1 MPHIRKEDYT
11 FTQSPI
17 TGEVYKCNFKISG
30 LHYSLYNALRRTILS
45 GIPVAAFDD
54 TYHDDPSKNKMKI
67 KKNVSAL
74 HNEFIA
80 HRLSLVPIC
89 MYKSNNRIK
98 IMVSY
103 STKNVIEYS
112 FTTPD
117 SVPSFCLKIKND
129 LSKILQKMLNV
140 DNSIDVMSNHIQI
153 YMDGDMESVESA
165 HEYIIPDYITNGYAI
180 IHKLKPVSI
189 NEEIQEAEELIVDK
203 MELTIGTGRINARY
217 CPVGTVSYEFEKDK
231 PAVIDA
237 HFKQYIDNLQSQR
250 ETDKLEPF
258 SPDDVDAFKSSY
270 HLLNAERI
278 CKRNEFDEP
287 DSVLFSVESVGNLLA
302 DQIVFDALTMLEL
315 HTRVVLYQFSWNATK
330 ETYKYTDRIM
340 ISQNKQSG
348 LIEIM
353 IKNEDHTLGNLM
365 GSYLKHLYVPT
376 ELSFATYKKPHP
388 LEDHI
393 IVYMGVISKDNM
405 VNTAIKHLIGACQA
419 FLKDIAKLKKE
430 WSAVSHDN
438 ITEPSFDIADHR
450 AFTEHT

>member
-17 TGEVYKCNFKISG
+17 TGEVYRCNFKISG

-67 KKNVSAL
+67 TKNVSAL

-89 MYKSNNRIK
+89 MYKSNNKIK

-103 STKNVIEYS
+103 GSKNVIEYS
-112 FTTPD
+112 FTAPEL
-117 SVPSFCLKIKND
+117 VPTFCLKIKND
-129 LSKILQKMLNV
+129 LSKMSQKMLNV
-140 DNSIDVMSNHIQI
+140 DNSIDVMSNHIQL
-153 YMDGDMESVESA
+153 YMDSDMESVESS
-165 HEYIIPDYITNGYAI
+165 HEYIIPDYITDGYAI
-180 IHKLKPVSI
+180 LHKLKPVSI

-250 ETDKLEPF
+250 VTDKLEPF
-258 SPDDVDAFKSSY
+258 SPDDVAAFKSSY
-270 HLLNAERI
+270 YLLNAERI
-278 CKRNEFDEP
+278 CKRNEIDEP
-287 DSVLFSVESVGNLLA
+287 DSVLFCVESVGNLLA
-302 DQIVFDALTMLEL
+302 DQIVFDALTILEL
-315 HTRVVLYQFSWNATK
+315 HTRVILYQFSWNAEK

-340 ISQNKQSG
+340 VSQNKQSG
-348 LIEIM
+348 LIEIT

-365 GSYLKHLYVPT
+365 GSYLKQLYVPT

-393 IVYMGVISKDNM
+393 IVYMGIISKENM
-405 VNTAIKHLIGACQA
+405 VNTSIKYLIGACQA

-438 ITEPSFDIADHR
+438 IIEPSFDIAEHA
-450 AFTEHT
+450 AFTRI

>member
-45 GIPVAAFDD
+45 GIPIVAFDD

-67 KKNVSAL
+67 KRNVSAL

-89 MYKSNNRIK
+89 MYKSDNRIK
-98 IMVSY
+98 ITVSY
-103 STKNVIEYS
+103 GSKNVIEYR
-112 FTTPD
+112 FTTPEL
-117 SVPSFCLKIKND
+117 VPTFCLKIKND
-129 LSKILQKMLNV
+129 LSKMSQKMLNV

-153 YMDGDMESVESA
+153 YMDGDMESVESSDK
-165 HEYIIPDYITNGYAI
+165 YIIPDYITDGYAI
-180 IHKLKPVSI
+180 LHKLKPVSI

-203 MELTIGTGRINARY
+203 MELTIGTGKINARY

-250 ETDKLEPF
+250 TTDKLEPF
-258 SPDDVDAFKSSY
+258 SPDDVEAFKSSY

-278 CKRNEFDEP
+278 YKRNDVDEP
-287 DSVLFSVESVGNLLA
+287 DSVLFCVESIGNLLA

-315 HTRVVLYQFSWNATK
+315 HTRVVLYQFSWNAEK
-330 ETYKYTDRIM
+330 ETYKYSDRIM
-340 ISQNKQSG
+340 VSQNRQSG

-393 IVYMGVISKDNM
+393 IVYMGVISKENM

-419 FLKDIAKLKKE
+419 YLKDIAKLKKE

-450 AFTEHT
+450 AFA